1 MVPVAPSDVFRVDP
15 RYQVHRSAL
24 GFCVEPPPKFTYKTD
39 LMRCGYEVA
48 SQFTLALQ
56 EGKSVMAA
64 ASAGVAVMTAPINTE
79 STKLGTVPEDNSPSV
94 SKATAKCKIKSS
106 TKNCTAATD
115 ESLGKQGTNKTE
127 ITTDVAM
134 VTGSGNTP
142 TTLPVNAPTL
152 NQV

>member
-1 MVPVAPSDVFRVDP
+1 
-15 RYQVHRSAL
+15 
-24 GFCVEPPPKFTYKTD
+24 
-39 LMRCGYEVA
+39 
-48 SQFTLALQ
+48 
-56 EGKSVMAA
+56 
-64 ASAGVAVMTAPINTE
+64 MTPIGTE
-79 STKLGTVPEDNSPSV
+79 STGPGAVPEDNSTGA

-115 ESLGKQGTNKTE
+115 ESLGKQGTNETE

-134 VTGSGNTP
+134 VTGSGNIP